1 MKYLVHKLKENNL
14 EYAFFPVHKGYK
26 YLFHISKLDAFL
38 LFIWHM
44 LSLLHNKNEVNI
56 ILCNSGW
63 KDA

>member
-38 LFIWHM
+38 LFI
-44 LSLLHNKNEVNI
+44 
-56 ILCNSGW
+56 
-63 KDA
+63 